1 MTRLNKINF
10 LQLSGENIKYHFAEY
25 TSQRRL
31 IIDEVEGFKYNSG
44 ASDQKLAKEHVD
56 LLYWEITRNS

>member
-10 LQLSGENIKYHFAEY
+10 LQLSGKDIKYHFAEY

-31 IIDEVEGFKYNSG
+31 IVDEIEGFKYNNTG
-44 ASDQKLAKEHVD
+44 KDQLLAGEYID
-56 LLYWEITRNS
+56 LLYWEYTRE